1 MTPVVD
7 LANPLD
13 VSPLTY
19 LLWLLIACTVIGLFL
34 LIFVRGEVPTQLGVG
49 LVTGAVFAAAAYL
62 AQTNFEQRS
71 YINSLTTAGD
81 LPGFDDLGK
90 NLNGATLAAR
100 NMRNAQLV
108 DAKLEEANLA
118 DTSLNS
124 ADLIRA
130 KLSGAS
136 LFHAKFVGADL
147 TDANLTQANIRG
159 AKFIEA
165 GLGRTIFDGAL
176 ADLETCWPLQVVGR
190 DGDPAQV
197 ESASS
202 ALLQRLAQAALVP
215 SGVDDQ
221 HNPMSK
227 TIGHVC
233 EADDADGAADEYRVR
248 VCVDGTILTVPREGA
263 EADKPVTCERPLE

>member
-1 MTPVVD
+1 
-7 LANPLD
+7 
-13 VSPLTY
+13 
-19 LLWLLIACTVIGLFL
+19 LFL

-130 KLSGAS
+130 KLSRRVPVS
-136 LFHAKFVGADL
+136 RQVR
-147 TDANLTQANIRG
+147 RG
-159 AKFIEA
+159 RPN
-165 GLGRTIFDGAL
+165 G
-176 ADLETCWPLQVVGR
+176 C
-190 DGDPAQV
+190 
-197 ESASS
+197 
-202 ALLQRLAQAALVP
+202 
-215 SGVDDQ
+215 
-221 HNPMSK
+221 
-227 TIGHVC
+227 
-233 EADDADGAADEYRVR
+233 
-248 VCVDGTILTVPREGA
+248 
-263 EADKPVTCERPLE
+263 KPDTGQYSRRQIHRSRARPNHL